1 MLFLQQGSDTTLRIS
16 NGTLFHS
23 FTADT
28 KTRFLWGTG
37 TYNNI
42 YVGIMS
48 IARVTIITY
57 FLVSVS
63 RDKNTQHSTALI

>member
-37 TYNNI
+37 TFI